1 MMICEQVAAG
11 LVLPQASM
19 RDISHKCNRN
29 ASFSGML
36 GVHLHLSSPFA
47 LGQNEA
53 QKGLQGKPL
62 HSGPQPKFTC
72 SRAVASSFL
81 T

>member
-29 ASFSGML
+29 ASPLGML
-36 GVHLHLSSPFA
+36 GVGVSI
-47 LGQNEA
+47 
-53 QKGLQGKPL
+53 
-62 HSGPQPKFTC
+62 
-72 SRAVASSFL
+72 
-81 T
+81 